1 MAEITLQ
8 ELKEKFNTVQNI
20 SQSLKEEKIRLES
33 EIKTLKTS
41 YDESLKELLEL
52 TGASTLE
59 EATKM
64 YKDRKSK
71 LDADMVSL
79 SSQLNKYLDT
89 YAEETQ

>member
-89 YAEETQ
+89 YAEETH